1 MSEEE
6 KNTAADAAT
15 DATTD
20 GTTDAPTDATATSST
35 AVEHNQVALVEPSV
49 AAASNGQA
57 DTDGSDHEEEAEVDE
72 AEIGKIVIKDSEV
85 RYFIY
90 QTDIV
95 VKIYECFRLY
105 FFFNTFFLL

>member
-20 GTTDAPTDATATSST
+20 GTTDATATSST
-35 AVEHNQVALVEPSV
+35 ADEHNQVALVEPSV

-57 DTDGSDHEEEAEVDE
+57 DTDGSDHEEEADVDE

-95 VKIYECFRLY
+95 VKIYECFRIY
-105 FFFNTFFLL
+105 FFLIFFFLL